1 MRVARILAVLMASSA
16 SVALA
21 QQHVLAPTP
30 PMGWNSW
37 DSYGLTINEQQFR
50 DNVRVEADK
59 LKPFGWTYAV
69 IDEGWFLRNPQDRP
83 HPERLQYE
91 IDANGRYIPVPDRFP
106 SALLPSGENAGFA
119 ALGRWVHAQGL
130 RFGIHIV
137 RGIPR
142 ESVRRNLPIEGSSF
156 HVGDAADTTD
166 ACPWDPTNWGV
177 KPNAAGQAW
186 YDALLRQYAAW
197 GVDLLK
203 VDCIADH
210 PYKADEIRQI
220 HLAIEHSGRPI
231 VLSLSP
237 GPTSPSHADEVAS
250 LSQMWRVSNDVWD
263 VWASDKPFP
272 RSVKAQF
279 PVLAEWASHTKP
291 GAWPDADMLPFGELR
306 PKPDVGPGPRKSRL
320 SLTEERTMLTL
331 WSAARSPLILGANL
345 TLLDEPTLN
354 LITDRDL
361 IRIDQHAT
369 ASRQVLQDGDL
380 IAWTADLPG
389 GERALAIFNLGDTPL
404 LVDRPLAALG
414 LPAQA
419 QHLRESGNTRE
430 LRGSSIHKDLDPH
443 GSAVFFVR

>member
-1 MRVARILAVLMASSA
+1 MASSA
-16 SVALA
+16 SLAPA

-91 IDANGRYIPVPDRFP
+91 IDASGRYIPVPDRFP
-106 SALLPSGENAGFA
+106 SAVLPSGENAGFA

-130 RFGIHIV
+130 KFGIHIV

-156 HVGDAADTTD
+156 HVSDAADTTD

-210 PYKADEIRQI
+210 PYKVDEIRQI

-237 GPTSPSHADEVAS
+237 GPTSLSHADEVAS

-272 RSVKAQF
+272 RSVKGQF
-279 PVLAEWASHTKP
+279 PVLAEWASHTRR

-331 WSAARSPLILGANL
+331 WSMARSPLILGANL
-345 TLLDEPTLN
+345 TLLDEPTLH
-354 LITDRDL
+354 LIEDRDL
-361 IRIDQHAT
+361 IRIDQHAM
-369 ASRQVLQDGDL
+369 ASRQVLQDGDF

-389 GERALAIFNLGDTPL
+389 GERAVAIFNLGDTPL

-419 QHLRESGNTRE
+419 QHLRESGNTPE
-430 LRGSSIHKDLDPH
+430 LRASSIHKNLDPH

>member
-91 IDANGRYIPVPDRFP
+91 IDANGRYIPVPNRFP

-177 KPNAAGQAW
+177 KRNAAGQAW

-197 GVDLLK
+197 GVDFLK

-220 HLAIEHSGRPI
+220 HLAIEHSGRLI

-237 GPTSPSHADEVAS
+237 GPTSLSHADEVAS

-263 VWASDKPFP
+263 IWASDKPFP

-279 PVLAEWASHTKP
+279 PVLAEWASHTKT

-331 WSAARSPLILGANL
+331 WSMARSPLILGANL
-345 TLLDEPTLN
+345 TLLDEPTVR

-369 ASRQVLQDGDL
+369 AGRQVLQDGDL